1 MSHITILP
9 TTALR
14 SGVLRHSVITCAVL
28 ALVASNPGWAQQVP
42 ATGSDAASNT
52 LSTVTVRASA
62 DASAEGLSEAF
73 SGGQVVRG
81 TRIGVL
87 GNQDLMSTPFS
98 AVGFT
103 NELIQDQQARS
114 VADVLLNESSV
125 RAARGFGN
133 FQQVYFIR
141 GLPVFSDDVAYNGLY
156 GLVPRQ
162 SMATEFIE
170 RVEVIRGASAFIGG
184 AGPGSSAGGGL
195 GGMVNVVPK
204 RAPNESLSRVTA
216 GIQSGGQASVGADIA
231 RRFGPDQSTG
241 LRLNLARR
249 DGGTGIDREKQTQDV
264 FALGLDWRSRNV
276 RLSAD
281 VGYQNNRLREPRP
294 SLTPPAAGI
303 ALPSAPDAERNFAQ
317 PWTHSDSRDVFGT
330 VRAEVDLSD
339 KVTAWAAFGARQNDE
354 DNVLA
359 NPTLTNAAGDI
370 STYRFDNVRDQFIHT
385 GEVGVRGE
393 FSTGSVGHEVS
404 LAATTVRSKERN
416 AYAFSDFAGFA
427 SNIYNPVTVVPP
439 VANFFVGGSLT
450 DPHVVER
457 IANTSLSLSDTL
469 SFAGDSVRLTLGARH
484 QTIKVNGFDYNT
496 GLGNAQYDQSRI
508 SPVAGLLVK
517 VAPGWSVYGNYIEG
531 LVKGDTASGAGVT
544 NVGQIFEPYVT
555 KQKEIGAKFDGG
567 RIGATVALFSMD
579 KPSAYV
585 ENNVYGVFGEQRHR
599 GMEFNVYGSPV
610 RSVRL
615 LGGLT
620 LMDAKQL
627 QTQGNV
633 NNGNRVIGVPK
644 QQWNL
649 GAEWDVAGVRGLT
662 LDARVIRTSSQFAD
676 AGNTQELPAWT
687 RVDVGA
693 RYLTE
698 AGGRLLT
705 LRGRIE
711 NLADKAYWSSS
722 GGFPGQGYMVLG
734 APRTFVVS
742 ASVDF

>member
-1 MSHITILP
+1 MSRPHLAIS
-9 TTALR
+9 A
-14 SGVLRHSVITCAVL
+14 GHSVFHRSAVACAVL
-28 ALVASNPGWAQQVP
+28 AL
-42 ATGSDAASNT
+42 AASPAWSQQAPASPGEAATTT

-73 SGGQVVRG
+73 PGGQVVRG

-87 GNQDLMSTPFS
+87 GNQDLMDTPFS

-114 VADVLLNESSV
+114 VGDVLLNESSV

-184 AGPGSSAGGGL
+184 AGPGSTAGGGL
-195 GGMVNVVPK
+195 GGLVNVVPK
-204 RAPNESLSRVTA
+204 RAPNEDLNRVSV
-216 GIQSGGQASVGADIA
+216 GVQSGGQLSVGADIA

-241 LRLNLARR
+241 VRLNVARR
-249 DGGTGIDREKQTQDV
+249 DGETGIDREDQKQDV
-264 FALGLDWRSRNV
+264 FAIGLDWRSRDV

-281 VGYQNNRLREPRP
+281 LGYQNVKLREPRP
-294 SLTPPAAGI
+294 SVSPPGAGVALAA
-303 ALPSAPDAERNFAQ
+303 APEADHNFAQ
-317 PWTHSDSRDVFGT
+317 PWTRSDSRDVFGT
-330 VRAEVDLSD
+330 VRGEIDLSEQ
-339 KVTAWAAFGARQNDE
+339 VTAWAAFGARQNDE
-354 DNVLA
+354 YNVLA
-359 NPTLTNAAGDI
+359 NPTLTNAAGDTTT
-370 STYRFDNVRDQFIHT
+370 SRFDNRRDQFIHT
-385 GEVGVRGE
+385 GELGVRGK
-393 FSTGSVGHEVS
+393 FNTGSVGHEVS
-404 LAATTVRSKERN
+404 LAASSLRSKERN
-416 AYAFSDFAGFA
+416 GLAFSGAFA
-427 SNIYNPVTVVPP
+427 NNLYNPSP
-439 VANFFVGGSLT
+439 VAPPATTPFGNID
-450 DPHVVER
+450 DPQVVER

-469 SFAGDSVRLTLGARH
+469 SFASDTVRVTLGARH
-484 QTIKVNGFDYNT
+484 QTIKVNGYDYTT
-496 GLGNAQYDQSRI
+496 GVGNAEYDKSRV
-508 SPVAGLLVK
+508 SPVAGVLVK

-531 LVKGDTASGAGVT
+531 LVKGDTASGAGVV
-544 NVGQIFEPYVT
+544 NVGQIFDPYVT
-555 KQKEIGAKFDGG
+555 KQKEIGAKYDGG
-567 RIGATVALFSMD
+567 RIGGSVALFTMD

-585 ENNVYGVFGEQRHR
+585 ENNVYGVFGEQRHQ
-599 GMEFNVYGSPV
+599 GLELNVYGSPV

-620 LMDAKQL
+620 LLDAKQL
-627 QTQGNV
+627 QTQGSV
-633 NNGNRVIGVPK
+633 NNGKRVIGVPK
-644 QQWNL
+644 HQLNF
-649 GAEWDVAGVRGLT
+649 GAEWDLPAVQGLT
-662 LDARVIRTSSQFAD
+662 LDARVIRTGSQFAD
-676 AGNTQELPAWT
+676 AGNTQALPAWT

-698 AGGRLLT
+698 LGGRLLT

-711 NLADKAYWSSS
+711 NLTDKNYWASS

-734 APRTFVVS
+734 APRTFILS